1 MKLRPMMH
9 KRGQAGGFGSIPA
22 IVISI
27 MVGGFILTILT
38 QISDDLGDAATAGSN
53 TSKVAAAVGTGAVT
67 FAGNFGTLFSLGLL
81 AIIISLVA
89 VFLVRRN

>member
-1 MKLRPMMH
+1 MKLKLMG
-9 KRGQAGGFGSIPA
+9 KKGQAGGFGAIPA

-27 MVGGFILTILT
+27 MIGGFILTILT
-38 QISDDLGDAATAGSN
+38 QISDDLGNAATSGSN
-53 TSKVAAAVGTGAVT
+53 TSQVAAAVGTGAVT

-89 VFLVRRN
+89 VFLVRQR